1 MKLPD
6 ALSFKTGAA
15 ISCRTRTAYGAL
27 KHLELAGNET
37 ITIFGQEPVGL
48 SPTQLAKAMGPRVIA
63 VDISEESLEL
73 ARRFGADEV
82 IDPGKKNVVAAIH
95 DPTHREGKQKR
106 SIVGR
111 ARKRAGPL
119 FNTCATG

>member
-95 DPTHREGKQKR
+95 DLTHREGVQKTVDCSSR
-106 SIVGR
+106 LEARR
-111 ARKRAGPL
+111 AAVQ
-119 FNTCATG
+119 

>member
-6 ALSFKTGAA
+6 ALSFKTGTA
-15 ISCRTRTAYGAL
+15 ISCRTRTAHGAL
-27 KHLELAGNET
+27 KPLELAGNET
-37 ITIFGQEPVGL
+37 IAIFGQGPVGL

-63 VDISEESLEL
+63 LDISEERLEL

-82 IDPGKKNVVAAIH
+82 INPGKNTVVAAIH

-106 SIVGR
+106 SIVV
-111 ARKRAGPL
+111 
-119 FNTCATG
+119 